1 MYFIFTENLR
11 AMPTREELEREYL
24 ESYNSKGWIWVVL
37 TLGAGAFGVGLSFFV
52 IVKFVVKLLT

>member
-37 TLGAGAFGVGLSFFV
+37 TLGAGAVMVGLSFFV